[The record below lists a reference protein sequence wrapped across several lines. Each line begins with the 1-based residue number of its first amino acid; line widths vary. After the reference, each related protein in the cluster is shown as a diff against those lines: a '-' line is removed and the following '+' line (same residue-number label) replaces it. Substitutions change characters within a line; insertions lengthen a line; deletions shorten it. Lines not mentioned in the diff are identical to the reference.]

1 MSTNL
6 HKFIQKCPINIDI
19 FNSVCYN
26 NSVMKISECNNNLVL
41 TNVKDFN
48 LDNIFDCGQCFRW
61 NKSEDGSYIGVA
73 FSRALKI
80 AQDGDKITLFDTSRK
95 DFDDIW
101 FKYFDF
107 NTNYSEIKTELSKDS
122 VLKEATK
129 YGSGIRILNQELWEC
144 VVSFIISASN
154 NIPRIKK
161 IIDSLCTLYGD
172 EISYMGN
179 TYHSFPTAKKIYS
192 LGLDALAPIKAGF
205 RDKYIISAAKFFC
218 EEFNSSYFDE
228 LDYIKAKKELMRIN
242 GIGNKVAD
250 CILLF
255 SLAKRN
261 SFPVD
266 VWIKRVVEHFY
277 FSEKQSIENIQSF
290 SSEKFGDL
298 GGYAQ
303 QYLFYYAREQ
313 KIGL

>member
-1 MSTNL
+1 
-6 HKFIQKCPINIDI
+6 
-19 FNSVCYN
+19 
-26 NSVMKISECNNNLVL
+26 MKISEINNNLVL

-48 LDNIFDCGQCFRW
+48 LRNIFDCGQCFRW
-61 NKSEDGSYIGVA
+61 NKQNDGAYIGVA
-73 FSRALKI
+73 NSRALKI
-80 AQDGDKITLFDTSRK
+80 SQENDTVILYDTSIE
-95 DFDDIW
+95 DFNNIW

-107 NTNYSEIKTELSKDS
+107 ATNYQEIKQILSSDL
-122 VLKEATK
+122 VLKSATEF
-129 YGSGIRILNQELWEC
+129 GNGIRILNQELWEC

-161 IIDSLCTLYGD
+161 IINTLCQLCG
-172 EISYMGN
+172 EKINYMGE
-179 TYHSFPTAKKIYS
+179 TYYAFPTPEKIYS
-192 LGLDALAPIKAGF
+192 LGISGLAPIKAGF
-205 RDKYIISAAKFFC
+205 RDKYIISAAEFFMND
-218 EEFNSSYFDE
+218 FNESYFKS
-228 LDYIKAKKELMRIN
+228 LDYKTAKKELMKIN

-255 SLAKRN
+255 ALSKRN

-266 VWIKRVVEHFY
+266 VWIKRVIEHFY
-277 FSEKQSIENIQSF
+277 FEKEQTIEIIQGF
-290 SSEKFGDL
+290 SKDKFGEL